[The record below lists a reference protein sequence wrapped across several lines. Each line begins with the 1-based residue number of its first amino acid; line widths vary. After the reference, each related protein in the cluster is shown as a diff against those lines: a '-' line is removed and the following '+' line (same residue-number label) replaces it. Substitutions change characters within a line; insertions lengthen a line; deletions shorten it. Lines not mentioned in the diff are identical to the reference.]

1 MEWVD
6 YLKGNFKMSA
16 AFPNI
21 DLSALPP
28 ARCDAFQA
36 LASRRSVRAFC
47 PDKPVERRVVEQIL
61 ELAARAPSGTNTQPW
76 KVRVV
81 AGATRDRLCA
91 RLLQAHENDEA
102 DCEEEYHY
110 YPEQWFEPYSSRRK
124 QLGKALYAV
133 AGVAKGD
140 RVAMK
145 HQLGRNYQ
153 FFGAPVGFLICI
165 DRQLEVGSWLDLGTF
180 LMGIMVAAR
189 GFGLHTC
196 PQQAFARFHRLIRA
210 ELDIPQQEY
219 VVCGMA
225 LGYEDVSAEVN
236 RLATVR
242 EPVEAFAT
250 FQWD

>member
-1 MEWVD
+1 MD
-6 YLKGNFKMSA
+6 A
-16 AFPNI
+16 AFSKFDSSGI
-21 DLSALPP
+21 P
-28 ARCDAFQA
+28 AAQCDAFQA
-36 LASRRSVRAFC
+36 LASRRSVRAF
-47 PDKPVERRVVEQIL
+47 DSDRPVERRVVEQVL

-76 KVRVV
+76 KLRVV
-81 AGATRDRLCA
+81 AGATRDRLCG
-91 RLLQAHENDEA
+91 RLMQAHETDEA

-110 YPEQWFEPYSSRRK
+110 YPRQWTEPYLSRRI
-124 QLGKALYAV
+124 QLGKALYAL

-140 RVAMK
+140 RAAMK

-153 FFGAPVGFLICI
+153 FFGAPVGLLICI

-242 EPVEAFAT
+242 EPVDAFAT
-250 FQWD
+250 FFWD